1 MWVSLVQSGQNDYVG
16 VDASCQRKID
26 MAKQVARH
34 GQIAFS
40 FSNSLGGEGGVAT
53 PSTPPLDRDEVERIV
68 TAAAKLIK
76 ASIREQR

>member
-1 MWVSLVQSGQNDYVG
+1 
-16 VDASCQRKID
+16 

-40 FSNSLGGEGGVAT
+40 FSNSLGGKGGVAT